1 MVDRMKKKI
10 GIAIAFLA
18 LAALLFHGPRRLPV
32 LRATDDPDEPLGENH
47 IEYSFNIETGNCRY
61 TG

>member
-18 LAALLFHGPRRLPV
+18 LAALLYHSPRRLPV
-32 LRATDDPDEPLGENH
+32 LRGTDEPEPLGENH
-47 IEYSFNIETGNCRY
+47 IEYSLNIEPGNCRY